1 MNQLSRKKY
10 SGNQFKDRTV
20 LVVGGT
26 PATRAR
32 KKLGLGDMLRILPI
46 LPNLNTSRL
55 VWSSDG
61 EIFPLIEIFE
71 LFGELIEDENLAARI
86 DDFDVCIDLSDQA
99 PIPFGMFSVSLSEM
113 LGKDELT
120 KETTFDLADK
130 IRKALGIDRD
140 DVIPLTQQSSLE
152 ISSVGIN
159 YLVPEDSSIKALPT
173 EIWEQTVAL
182 LECNF
187 EVSLQPDE
195 TGMATYV
202 NWLKSTDIFV
212 SVVGLGCHIA
222 MLLGKPLITLAGPTD
237 FTEAHSYKFGEVLNP
252 SSPCEFRP
260 CQLQTGMDNCGCMGD
275 FSPQLIA
282 NAVRNMAAVAS
293 AGRQG

>member
-61 EIFPLIEIFE
+61 ELFPLIEIFE
-71 LFGELIEDENLAARI
+71 LFGELIEDE
-86 DDFDVCIDLSDQA
+86 
-99 PIPFGMFSVSLSEM
+99 
-113 LGKDELT
+113 
-120 KETTFDLADK
+120 ETTFDLADK

-159 YLVPEDSSIKALPT
+159 YLVPEDWSIKALPT

-202 NWLKSTDIFV
+202 NWLKSTDIVV
-212 SVVGLGCHIA
+212 SVVGLGCHID
-222 MLLGKPLITLAGPTD
+222 MLLGKPLLTLAGPTD